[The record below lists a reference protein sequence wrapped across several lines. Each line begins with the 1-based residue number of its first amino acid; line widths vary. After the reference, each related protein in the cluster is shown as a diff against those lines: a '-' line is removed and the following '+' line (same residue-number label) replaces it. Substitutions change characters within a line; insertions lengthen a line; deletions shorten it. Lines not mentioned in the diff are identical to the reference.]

1 MSTSDPQESEKRA
14 DLNRTLIVKERYEAE
29 LMGKANVQGVGIGLH
44 MREGQPTGGMSLVV
58 IVTHKVPEAQL
69 AAEDLIPR
77 EIEGVS
83 VDVQE
88 AGDLKAQD

>member
-1 MSTSDPQESEKRA
+1 MRPSDSLEGGKQA
-14 DLNRTLIVKERYEAE
+14 DLQRALMVKEKYEDE

-44 MREGQPTGGMSLVV
+44 MREGKPTGDLSLIV
-58 IVTHKVPEAQL
+58 IVTQKVPMTEL
-69 AAEDLIPR
+69 EPGDLIPR

-88 AGDLKAQD
+88 VGELEAQD

>member
-1 MSTSDPQESEKRA
+1 MSASDSQEDGERA
-14 DLNRTLIVKERYEAE
+14 DLQRALMVKERYGEE

-44 MREGQPTGGMSLVV
+44 MREGKPTGGLSLVV
-58 IVTHKVPEAQL
+58 LVSHKVPKAQL
-69 AAEDLIPR
+69 APEDLIPN

-88 AGDLKAQD
+88 VGELEVQD

>member
-1 MSTSDPQESEKRA
+1 MSTSDPQEGEKRA
-14 DLNRTLIVKERYEAE
+14 DLNKALMVKERYEDE

-44 MREGQPTGGMSLVV
+44 MREGQPTGGLSLVV
-58 IVTHKVPEAQL
+58 IVTHKVSETQLAPEA
-69 AAEDLIPR
+69 LIPR

-88 AGDLKAQD
+88 TGEFEALD

>member
-1 MSTSDPQESEKRA
+1 MSASDSQEGGMRA
-14 DLNRTLIVKERYEAE
+14 DLHRALMVKERYEGE

-44 MREGQPTGGMSLVV
+44 MREGKPTGDLSLIV
-58 IVTHKVPEAQL
+58 IVTNKVPEMEL
-69 AAEDLIPR
+69 DAEDLIPR

-88 AGDLKAQD
+88 AGDLKAQE